1 MTRPIPGT
9 PAVDPNSRL
18 PRPPS
23 GSRRTPP
30 ASLREKGAAATGHS
44 GRASADK
51 PSCKRLRRLDTRGPR
66 ASTGLRSV
74 WSGSRFE
81 REPRAAADSGAAGD
95 ARFDEGPRG
104 NGDSRWALAI
114 TLLFQAAASAIVAA
128 PLVAAPRLIDSLQIG
143 ATAVGI
149 YVATV
154 YVAAIVSSQWSAA
167 LIRTWGPIRVSQM
180 GLGLSS
186 VGILL
191 LSTPVVGLAW
201 VAAGLIGLGYGPI
214 SPASSEVLVR
224 STPRHRFGIAFAIRQ
239 TGVPIGGAVAG
250 LLVPALLRFAQISV
264 AFAGVAL
271 LGGVICVL
279 AHPLSRRIDIGRRR
293 FSGLPRWS
301 AFWRPVGVVWADVR
315 LRRLALCSGALSATQ
330 LAITSYLVSFLNL
343 ELGWT
348 LAAAGGALA
357 IAQGAGVAGRLVWG
371 VAADRWLGDHRTLMV
386 ISSLTLVATPALGLV
401 GAELPKV
408 ATVVLLSTAG
418 ATALGWSG
426 VMASAFVRNVRAG
439 QAADATAGSLFFTY
453 CGIVL
458 GPLLVGALAA
468 SLGSLRLVFLL
479 LGLPLA
485 MAWIAVVSLS
495 ETDGS
500 QRGA

>member
-1 MTRPIPGT
+1 LVTNVRAIGHAGGAIRVT
-9 PAVDPNSRL
+9 QAGRVATGDRSVSSESRSKQS
-18 PRPPS
+18 PD
-23 GSRRTPP
+23 
-30 ASLREKGAAATGHS
+30 AAAN
-44 GRASADK
+44 
-51 PSCKRLRRLDTRGPR
+51 
-66 ASTGLRSV
+66 
-74 WSGSRFE
+74 
-81 REPRAAADSGAAGD
+81 SGAAGD
-95 ARFDEGPRG
+95 ERVDEGSRG
-104 NGDSRWALAI
+104 KGDSHSPLAI
-114 TLLFQAAASAIVAA
+114 TLLLQVAASAIVAA

-180 GLGLSS
+180 GLALSS
-186 VGILL
+186 VAILF

-201 VAAGLIGLGYGPI
+201 VAAGLVGVGYGPI

-224 STPRHRFGIAFAIRQ
+224 STPRHRFGVAFAIRQ

-250 LLVPALLRFAQISV
+250 LLVPALFQIAPISV
-264 AFAGVAL
+264 AFAGMAL
-271 LGGVICVL
+271 LGGLICVL
-279 AHPLSRRIDIGRRR
+279 ANPLSRRIDTGKRR
-293 FSGLPRWS
+293 FGGLPRWS

-348 LAAAGGALA
+348 LVAAGGALA

-371 VAADRWLGDHRTLMV
+371 VTADRWLGDHRTLMV

-401 GAELPKV
+401 GAELPRV
-408 ATVVLLSTAG
+408 ATIVLLLTVG

-426 VMASAFVRNVRAG
+426 VMASAIVRNVRPG
-439 QAADATAGSLFFTY
+439 GAANATAGSLFFTY

-458 GPLLVGALAA
+458 GPLLVGVLAT
-468 SLGSLRLVFLL
+468 SLGGLRLVFLL

-485 MAWIAVVSLS
+485 MAWIAVAPLRQA
-495 ETDGS
+495 ECS
-500 QRGA
+500 QNEA